1 MQCSIW
7 LLLNYKIYIHVF
19 KLPNGEA
26 LDLENLKTY
35 NMADF
40 ESGKMPQAVGEE
52 EGGQEKD
59 DDAVALSAPRS
70 ADAAVEAAAA
80 AENR

>member
-1 MQCSIW
+1 M
-7 LLLNYKIYIHVF
+7 
-19 KLPNGEA
+19 
-26 LDLENLKTY
+26 ENLKTY

-52 EGGQEKD
+52 EGGAGQEKGD
-59 DDAVALSAPRS
+59 TAVSAPRS

-80 AENR
+80 ADNR

>member
-1 MQCSIW
+1 MDLFS
-7 LLLNYKIYIHVF
+7 LHTHVF

-59 DDAVALSAPRS
+59 DAVSAPRS

>member
-1 MQCSIW
+1 M
-7 LLLNYKIYIHVF
+7 
-19 KLPNGEA
+19 PNGEA

-52 EGGQEKD
+52 EGGAGQEKGD
-59 DDAVALSAPRS
+59 TAVSAPRS
-70 ADAAVEAAAA
+70 ADAAVDAAAA
-80 AENR
+80 ADNR